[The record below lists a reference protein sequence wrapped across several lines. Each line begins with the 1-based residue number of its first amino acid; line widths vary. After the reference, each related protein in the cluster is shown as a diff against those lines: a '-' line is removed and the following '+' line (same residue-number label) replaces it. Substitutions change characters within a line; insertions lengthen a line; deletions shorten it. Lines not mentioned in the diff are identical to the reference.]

1 MRNGVQ
7 ARAPATFEPRFR
19 SGIPAK
25 IEGVLAA
32 TTIAGVL
39 AIFYLLVQM
48 PGPLVVHVE
57 DDRHEGVM
65 NAKVVCSGPDGKQ
78 FNGLTDVFGEA
89 KWPGLAKGSWKC
101 EAVLPPKF
109 HESTLVGYAIQ
120 YRPWLN
126 HELPPKFHGG
136 TLVGYATVVER
147 KPAMWL
153 ARVERPARATVQ
165 VVRPEGQPRAAP
177 AVRAVC
183 AAVPGEDSPP
193 TWEARAGLLD
203 GRATLYL
210 PHGRRCRIGLVRPEL
225 PAKEPGPVTDAKLA
239 CASEPCTAELRGGV
253 GEDVT
258 ATLRPTEEQW
268 STVRPPPE
276 PD

>member
-7 ARAPATFEPRFR
+7 ARAPASFEPRFR

-25 IEGVLAA
+25 VEGAVAA
-32 TTIAGVL
+32 VTIAGVL

-57 DDRHEGVM
+57 DDTHQGIM

-78 FNGLTDVFGEA
+78 FSGQTDVFGEA

-109 HESTLVGYAIQ
+109 HESTLVGYA
-120 YRPWLN
+120 
-126 HELPPKFHGG
+126 
-136 TLVGYATVVER
+136 TVIER

-183 AAVPGEDSPP
+183 ASVPGEEAPP
-193 TWEARAGLLD
+193 TWESRAGLLD
-203 GRATLYL
+203 GRATLFL
-210 PHGRRCRIGLVRPEL
+210 PHGRACRIGLVRPEL
-225 PAKEPGPVTDAKLA
+225 SAKDAGPVTDAKLA
-239 CASEPCTAELRGGV
+239 CASAPCTPELLGGV
-253 GEDVT
+253 GQEIT
-258 ATLRPTEEQW
+258 ATLRPTAEQW
-268 STVRPPPE
+268 SAVRPAPE

>member
-25 IEGVLAA
+25 VEGVLAA
-32 TTIAGVL
+32 VTIAGVL

-57 DDRHEGVM
+57 DETHQGIM

-78 FNGLTDVFGEA
+78 FSGQTDVFGEA

-109 HESTLVGYAIQ
+109 HQS
-120 YRPWLN
+120 
-126 HELPPKFHGG
+126 
-136 TLVGYATVVER
+136 TLVGYATVIER

-183 AAVPGEDSPP
+183 ASVPGDEAPP
-193 TWEARAGLLD
+193 TWESRAGLLD
-203 GRATLYL
+203 GRAILFL
-210 PHGRRCRIGLVRPEL
+210 PHGRACRIGLVRPEL
-225 PAKEPGPVTDAKLA
+225 SAKDAGPVTDAKLA
-239 CASEPCTAELRGGV
+239 CGSAPCTPELHVGV
-253 GEDVT
+253 GQEIS
-258 ATLRPTEEQW
+258 ATLRPTSEQW
-268 STVRPPPE
+268 SAVRPAPE

>member
-1 MRNGVQ
+1 MRNGIQ

-25 IEGVLAA
+25 VEGVLAA
-32 TTIAGVL
+32 VTIAGVL

-57 DDRHEGVM
+57 DDTHEGIM

-101 EAVLPPKF
+101 EAVLPAKF
-109 HESTLVGYAIQ
+109 HEA
-120 YRPWLN
+120 P
-126 HELPPKFHGG
+126 
-136 TLVGYATVVER
+136 LVGYATVIER

-183 AAVPGEDSPP
+183 AAAPGEDAPP
-193 TWEARAGLLD
+193 TWESRVGILD
-203 GRATLYL
+203 GRATLFL
-210 PHGRRCRIGLVRPEL
+210 PHGRACRIGLVRPEL
-225 PAKEPGPVTDAKLA
+225 GPKEAGPVTQTQLA

-253 GEDVT
+253 GQEVT
-258 ATLRPTEEQW
+258 ATLKPSAKQW
-268 STVRPPPE
+268 AAVRPAPE

>member
-19 SGIPAK
+19 SGVPAK
-25 IEGVLAA
+25 VEGLLAA
-32 TTIAGVL
+32 ATIAGVL

-57 DDRHEGVM
+57 DDTHQGIM

-109 HESTLVGYAIQ
+109 HESTLVGYA
-120 YRPWLN
+120 
-126 HELPPKFHGG
+126 
-136 TLVGYATVVER
+136 TVIER

-165 VVRPEGQPRAAP
+165 VVRPEGQQRAAP

-183 AAVPGEDSPP
+183 AVAPGEDAPP

-210 PHGRRCRIGLVRPEL
+210 PHGRACRIGLVRPEL
-225 PAKEPGPVTDAKLA
+225 PATEPGPVTEPKLA
-239 CASEPCTAELRGGV
+239 CASEPCTPELRGGV
-253 GEDVT
+253 GEELS
-258 ATLRPTEEQW
+258 ATLRPSPQQW
-268 STVRPPPE
+268 TAVRPPPE

>member
-109 HESTLVGYAIQ
+109 HESTLVAAFFSA
-120 YRPWLN
+120 
-126 HELPPKFHGG
+126 PKSM
-136 TLVGYATVVER
+136 T
-147 KPAMWL
+147 
-153 ARVERPARATVQ
+153 
-165 VVRPEGQPRAAP
+165 
-177 AVRAVC
+177 
-183 AAVPGEDSPP
+183 
-193 TWEARAGLLD
+193 
-203 GRATLYL
+203 
-210 PHGRRCRIGLVRPEL
+210 
-225 PAKEPGPVTDAKLA
+225 
-239 CASEPCTAELRGGV
+239 
-253 GEDVT
+253 
-258 ATLRPTEEQW
+258 
-268 STVRPPPE
+268 
-276 PD
+276 